1 VFLVCFA
8 IISSSSFD
16 NVKNKWWPEVQ
27 HHAPHIP
34 TILVGTKGDLR
45 DDEATTKS
53 LAAKGLKMVTGEEA
67 TKRAKEMGAIKYLEC
82 SALTQDGYVPC
93 TITILRYNMCFFN
106 CSIAMY
112 GVRSLKVVFDEAIR
126 AALMKSQPKP
136 TRKCIIL

>member
-1 VFLVCFA
+1 VCFA

-53 LAAKGLKMVTGEEA
+53 LAAKGLKMVSAEEA
-67 TKRAKEMGAIKYLEC
+67 SKRAKEMGAIKYLEC
-82 SALTQDGYVPC
+82 SALTQDG
-93 TITILRYNMCFFN
+93 
-106 CSIAMY
+106 
-112 GVRSLKVVFDEAIR
+112 
-126 AALMKSQPKP
+126 
-136 TRKCIIL
+136 